1 MNGRSRIMIVVL
13 GAVTAATTG
22 GCASTGDRPSSVPFQ
37 PGELRSVPDP
47 VTLLTADL
55 RQDMRL
61 DEDRRSGCQNS
72 GFHARSAVTM
82 WVCTLR
88 PPQGR
93 KVTLPKGEAD
103 PSARGAMLRIQLEVH
118 HPKGGRTATALAA
131 AGFADDKRLFG
142 PAARPLRAGDEG
154 FISPDEP
161 GEGEAVTALVRARN
175 VVFSISAALYPALRR
190 PTLAELERL
199 SARVATEMGRSLKEL
214 QAERHG

>member
-1 MNGRSRIMIVVL
+1 MNGRSHIVIVVL
-13 GAVTAATTG
+13 STVTAATTG
-22 GCASTGDRPSSVPFQ
+22 GCASTGDRPSAVPFQ

-47 VTLLTADL
+47 MTLLTADL

-61 DEDRRSGCQNS
+61 DEDRRSACRNF
-72 GFHARSAVTM
+72 GFNAGGAVTM
-82 WVCTLR
+82 WECTLR

-93 KVTLPKGEAD
+93 KVTLPKGVAD
-103 PSARGAMLRIQLEVH
+103 RSARGAMLRVQLEVH

-131 AGFADDKRLFG
+131 AGFADDKKFFG
-142 PAARPLRAGDEG
+142 PAAQSLRAGDEG

-199 SARVATEMGRSLKEL
+199 SVRVATEMGRSLTEL
-214 QAERHG
+214 EAEPPG